1 MITVAEAKEKM
12 DGVVIPLATI
22 FKEDG
27 SLDADATGENVEWI
41 IDQGAT
47 QGNTVFIAVG
57 SGGDF
62 TVMSTEERK
71 QAIKAIADANQG
83 RIPTFASVQ
92 STDIRTTIEL
102 CQHCEDVGIDIVQMS
117 SAYYY
122 DVTPGDII
130 AWVKE
135 VAKHTNVG
143 FAAYSHWY
151 SGSKY
156 DMTMDVAEGI
166 LEIPNTVAVKWGSP
180 NIRNYLEGIKY
191 FVPRAA
197 VVNNG
202 PLAIYGHQLGVK
214 AWVSHIPNFYP
225 QICWKIHELMTAR
238 DYEESQRLFDEFNGP
253 YGKLTGRV
261 RATTAG
267 EGVFVKPWM
276 AAAGRPSG
284 PSRLPSRDDVVTD
297 EDSRAIREL
306 LDAAPAMVENARS
319 PVLV

>member
-1 MITVAEAKEKM
+1 VITVAEAKKMM

-71 QAIKAIADANQG
+71 QAIKAIADANRG

-102 CQHCEDVGIDIVQMS
+102 CQHCEEVGIDIVQMS

-166 LEIPNTVAVKWGSP
+166 LEVPNTVAVKWGSP

-225 QICWKIHELMTAR
+225 QMLEDPRADEGRRLRGGPASLR
-238 DYEESQRLFDEFNGP
+238 RVQRPVRQAYRASQGHDRRRGRLRQALD
-253 YGKLTGRV
+253 GRS
-261 RATTAG
+261 
-267 EGVFVKPWM
+267 
-276 AAAGRPSG
+276 RPALR
-284 PSRLPSRDDVVTD
+284 PVP
-297 EDSRAIREL
+297 
-306 LDAAPAMVENARS
+306 S
-319 PVLV
+319 PVARRRGDA

>member
-1 MITVAEAKEKM
+1 MITVEEAKEKM

-27 SLDADATGENVEWI
+27 SLDADATAENVQWI
-41 IDQGAT
+41 IDQGAK

-62 TVMSTEERK
+62 TVLSTEERK
-71 QAIKAIADANQG
+71 LAIKAIAEANAG

-122 DVTPGDII
+122 TVTPGDIV
-130 AWVKE
+130 AWVRE

-156 DMTMDVAEGI
+156 DMTMDVAEQL

-180 NIRNYLEGIKY
+180 DIGNYLSGIKY
-191 FVPRAA
+191 FVPRSA

-202 PLAIYGHQLGVK
+202 PLTIQGHMLGAK
-214 AWVSHIPNFYP
+214 AWVSHVPNFYP
-225 QICWKIHELMTAR
+225 QFCWKVHELMTAG
-238 DYEESQRLFDEFNGP
+238 DYVEAQRVLDEFMTP
-253 YGKLTGRV
+253 YSKLTGRI

-276 AAAGRPSG
+276 EAAGRPSG
-284 PSRLPSRDDVVTD
+284 PSRFPSRDEVVTD
-297 EDSRAIREL
+297 EDRKEIRKL
-306 LDAAPAMVENARS
+306 LDKLLS
-319 PVLV
+319 